1 MQAWGRRASDAGKRE
16 EQAVKQKILIC
27 AAAFGLAIAGPFH
40 AATNAKAPDTIEGLY
55 KVPSK
60 RFDSVYLLPGA
71 DFRPYTKIM
80 FDTPEVAFKK
90 NWQRDYNNDVA
101 VGTTRRISDQDA
113 QKILD
118 AARSGVTDVFTKVH
132 TEGGYQVVTSPGP
145 DVLRVRTAVVNLD
158 VVAPDTMTAGRSRTF
173 SRDAGSA
180 TLIIEVRD
188 STTGALLGTAVDT
201 RDIGDS
207 MPYLRNSVTN
217 RSDFNQAFERWAK
230 ISLAGLN
237 ELKQLSPF
245 QVPAEK

>member
-1 MQAWGRRASDAGKRE
+1 M
-16 EQAVKQKILIC
+16 KQKILIC
-27 AAAFGLAIAGPFH
+27 AAALALAVAGPFN
-40 AATNAKAPDTIEGLY
+40 AASLAKVPDTIEGLY

-60 RFDSVYLLPGA
+60 RFDMVYLLPGA

-80 FDTPEVAFKK
+80 FDPPEVAFKK
-90 NWQRDYNNDVA
+90 NWQRDYN
-101 VGTTRRISDQDA
+101 GSTLSTQRRISDEDA

-118 AARSGVTDVFTKVH
+118 AARTGVIDVFTKVH

-145 DVLRVRTAVVNLD
+145 DVLRVRAAVVNLD
-158 VVAPDTMTAGRSRTF
+158 VVAPDTMSAGRSRTF
-173 SRDAGSA
+173 SREAGSA
-180 TLIIEVRD
+180 TLVIEVRD

-207 MPYLRNSVTN
+207 MGYLRNSVTN
-217 RSDFNQAFERWAK
+217 RSDFTQAFERWAK

-245 QVPAEK
+245 QLAAEK

>member
-1 MQAWGRRASDAGKRE
+1 MKH
-16 EQAVKQKILIC
+16 KILIC
-27 AAAFGLAIAGPFH
+27 AGAIALAIAGPFS
-40 AATNAKAPDTIEGLY
+40 AGTLAKAPDTLEGLY

-60 RFDSVYLLPGA
+60 RFDLVYLLPGA

-90 NWQRDYNNDVA
+90 NWQRDYNSS
-101 VGTTRRISDQDA
+101 TRSTQRRISDEDA
-113 QKILD
+113 QQALN
-118 AARSGVTDVFTKVH
+118 AARSGLTEVFTRVH

-158 VVAPDTMTAGRSRTF
+158 VAAPDTMSAGRSRTF
-173 SRDAGSA
+173 SREAGSA
-180 TLIIEVRD
+180 TLVVEVRD

-201 RDIGDS
+201 REIGDS
-207 MPYLRNSVTN
+207 MSYLRNSVTN
-217 RSDFNQAFERWAK
+217 RSDFRQAFERWAK

-245 QVPAEK
+245 QMHADQ